1 MLNYILHN
9 LDRYPLDGV
18 VHFELEIDYPFI
30 HNVIDYMET
39 ECKRAGIQFVRIKP
53 RKTWEELYDKC
64 GFPTR
69 KVRWCNGH
77 YKLDAKRQL
86 SEWLNEVG
94 FYVVNYIGYCADEE
108 RRFNKRLSAKKLEI
122 YPLAENGINED
133 VILEWAKTQ
142 PIFNN
147 YYKTNKRCGC
157 MYCPM
162 SSYLNFAYL
171 YKYYPENFRYML
183 EKMRETEELREKELG
198 KLLNTRVAAL
208 RLQELGIHYT
218 SSLLLTGKPGTG
230 KTELARYIAH
240 VADLPFVVV
249 KFSGIISSSLG
260 QTQTNIGNMFD
271 YAKRTP
277 CVLCI
282 DEIDALGTMRGKKDD
297 VAEMS
302 RVVISLMQEL
312 DNIKNDVIVI
322 GTTNRPDQLD
332 EALIRRFVQRHE
344 VKSLNQDDI
353 RELVRK
359 FNDSVGYPMDDIQMD
374 VFCSQ
379 FGIEATA
386 NTVISACTERI
397 IEKITEE
404 VKQEQA

>member
-162 SSYLNFAYL
+162 SSFLNFAYL

-198 KLLNTRVAAL
+198 RPFSVISSNPKYNADYLEHIVKTKWLKKLNEILVQPVGCTVEGKLCILCAAFDTIFTQQFVPQ
-208 RLQELGIHYT
+208 RDSIMLG
-218 SSLLLTGKPGTG
+218 
-230 KTELARYIAH
+230 
-240 VADLPFVVV
+240 FVVGESRIEHV
-249 KFSGIISSSLG
+249 HEFLNVDSGDIVHGGYNDSRCRTGGVESRQRSF
-260 QTQTNIGNMFD
+260 FD
-271 YAKRTP
+271 AFGCRFDLRAIP
-277 CVLCI
+277 HQPL
-282 DEIDALGTMRGKKDD
+282 AQSFF
-297 VAEMS
+297 VAE
-302 RVVISLMQEL
+302 I
-312 DNIKNDVIVI
+312 
-322 GTTNRPDQLD
+322 
-332 EALIRRFVQRHE
+332 
-344 VKSLNQDDI
+344 
-353 RELVRK
+353 
-359 FNDSVGYPMDDIQMD
+359 
-374 VFCSQ
+374 
-379 FGIEATA
+379 
-386 NTVISACTERI
+386 
-397 IEKITEE
+397 
-404 VKQEQA
+404 